1 LTTPYKI
8 DPIQLRE
15 LITAVL
21 EAVLNRLDDAEKE
34 PFTEAVD
41 LAHDEIVEI
50 ILARLEIDILGEDR
64 VLH

>member
-1 LTTPYKI
+1 M
-8 DPIQLRE
+8 
-15 LITAVL
+15 ITAVL

-50 ILARLEIDILGEDR
+50 ILARLEVDILGEDR